1 MKGEIAKDQMRLLN
15 RATLIPIVLIFSLA
29 ILLISIQRHIFQ
41 IDHLIDDT
49 DASIAQV
56 RDTEQLLL
64 TMESNYNSYVVT
76 RREEFLRNYLHAR
89 NELPENLARLESRA
103 RETGG
108 WKQFDGISRAFKAW
122 VVHSESLFGKPF
134 SRGLKIFTSTEFQ
147 LVGNLHLHSL
157 RNAFEN
163 YTKRQLILRDR
174 QLKRTIQ
181 NRRYFLSA
189 GVLLFFLVAAFLSWY
204 FRHQLHMAFM
214 KYEIQAKHLRQ
225 SREELRVSLEER
237 ERALK
242 SRDEFIKIASHEL
255 NTPLQGLLLQS
266 QMLKR
271 ELNLHHTVPEEKL
284 TKYLGREVSQVN
296 RLSQLVQDMLA
307 ITRLGKGVIKIKKE
321 SIKLSPIIHD
331 VLENM
336 SELLQLSD
344 SPVTLDLDDEI
355 EGTWDRDRMGQILT
369 NLITNALKYGR
380 GEPVVIRT
388 SLEQGWARIEVED
401 QGIGIAPEAQRRIFE
416 RFERDIS
423 ASEVS
428 GLGLGLYITRE
439 LVTAHSGR
447 IWVESAG
454 ANLGSIFVVEL
465 PLDLTSM
472 KLVPVK
478 DISGDT
484 SQYSG
489 RH

>member
-41 IDHLIDDT
+41 IDHLLDET
-49 DASIAQV
+49 DETIAQV
-56 RDTEQLLL
+56 RTTEQLLL

-89 NELPENLARLESRA
+89 NDLPENLSRLQERSRA
-103 RETGG
+103 MGG
-108 WKQFDGISRAFKAW
+108 SKQFDGISRAFKAW
-122 VVHSESLFGKPF
+122 VIHSESLFGKPF
-134 SRGLKIFTSTEFQ
+134 NRAVKIFTSTDFQ
-147 LVGNLHLHSL
+147 RVGNMHLNGL
-157 RNAFEN
+157 RAAFET
-163 YTKRQLILRDR
+163 YTRRQLNLRDR

-189 GVLLFFLVAAFLSWY
+189 GVLLFFLVAAFLAWY

-214 KYEIQAKHLRQ
+214 KYEIQAKHLRE
-225 SREELRVSLEER
+225 SREQLRVSLEER

-271 ELNLHHTVPEEKL
+271 ELNLHHTVAEDKL

-321 SIKLSPIIHD
+321 TIKLSEVISE

-336 SELLQLSD
+336 TELLQLSD
-344 SPVTLDLDDEI
+344 SPVNMELDDDI
-355 EGTWDRDRMGQILT
+355 EGSWDKDRICQIFT
-369 NLITNALKYGR
+369 NLITNAVKYGR
-380 GEPVVIRT
+380 GKPVVVRT
-388 SLEQGWARIEVED
+388 LMEQGWARIEVED

-465 PLDLTSM
+465 PLNLTSLE
-472 KLVPVK
+472 LVPVNK
-478 DISGDT
+478 PKGPDSLA
-484 SQYSG
+484 
-489 RH
+489 H